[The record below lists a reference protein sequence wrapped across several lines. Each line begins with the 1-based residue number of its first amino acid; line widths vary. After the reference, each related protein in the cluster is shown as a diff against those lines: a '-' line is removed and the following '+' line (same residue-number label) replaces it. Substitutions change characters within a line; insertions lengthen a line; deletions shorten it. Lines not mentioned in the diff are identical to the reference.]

1 MTAVKLMVN
10 LWKINTHGLSMARLM
25 VDITILIIGAI
36 HDYMRLIK
44 NVVEAK
50 L

>member
-1 MTAVKLMVN
+1 MTVVKLMVN

-25 VDITILIIGAI
+25 VHIIILIIRAI
-36 HDYMRLIK
+36 HDYMCFIK